1 MEMELRGKKYLM
13 MYVSL
18 ALFGAAVVG
27 NLVLAHAPSV
37 HYPNL
42 GIFPMIVGIVSA
54 AVILTVAPRIS
65 ETFRLSNDLVQ
76 GITTLAMSGAIYSW
90 IAIVITAIT
99 NAHLNF

>member
-1 MEMELRGKKYLM
+1 MELRGKKYLM
-13 MYVSL
+13 VYVSL

-27 NLVLAHAPSV
+27 NLALAHAPSV

-42 GIFPMIVGIVSA
+42 GIFPLVLGIVS
-54 AVILTVAPRIS
+54 VSVVLIVAPRIS
-65 ETFRLSNDLVQ
+65 ETFRLSNNLVQ
-76 GITTLAMSGAIYSW
+76 GIISLALSGAAYSW